1 MDETQTK
8 IAERVGGIVVMA
20 LGIGLV
26 AIDYFIVK
34 AMMSVGTWGAA
45 ALNAPEVGLAITI
58 LLCIPLLGV
67 LCILAITGGL
77 VFLRG
82 LSWVRGNAK

>member
-1 MDETQTK
+1 MRKNIRISERISG
-8 IAERVGGIVVMA
+8 IAIMA
-20 LGIGLV
+20 LGVGLV

-34 AMMSVGTWGAA
+34 AMMSVGLWGAP
-45 ALNAPEVGLAITI
+45 ALSAPEIGVALTI

-67 LCILAITGGL
+67 LCIFALAGGF

-82 LSWVRGNAK
+82 LSWVTGGVI